1 MRRLPIFLLID
12 VSESMVGVN
21 HYKLE
26 EGLQTITTTLR
37 QDPYALETAF
47 LSVIVFAG
55 RARTIVPLTD
65 VATFYPPELPIGGG
79 TSLGVALNHL
89 MDEIDKSVKRSSD
102 NQKGDWKPI
111 IFLLTDGHPTD
122 KVNEAIDRWNKFY
135 SKSASIIAI
144 SIGDGADNTLLKKIT
159 EEIIIF
165 DHSKPEAFS
174 KLINWVSDSIRSQ
187 SRSVNEGKN
196 SKVNLSKNDSEVL
209 FSFDPKHGVT
219 KFGSLDDRFAFFVG
233 RCSVNGLPYIVK
245 YSRHYGQIQT
255 SDLVLKELLSER
267 EFVFE
272 TAMNL
277 KQSYF
282 ELSDENLEVESIST
296 ENLIGQPS
304 CPQCNAVFGMAIC
317 GCNKVHCLT
326 GSGRSTCPWC
336 GNTGEYVKTELG
348 QGIDIDRGIG

>member
-65 VATFYPPELPIGGG
+65 IATFYPPELPIGGG

-135 SKSASIIAI
+135 SKNASIIAI
-144 SIGDGADNTLLKKIT
+144 SIGDGADNTLLKQIT

-165 DHSKPEAFS
+165 DHSKPDAFS

-187 SRSVNEGKN
+187 SRTVNEGKN
-196 SKVNLSKNDSEVL
+196 SKVSLSKDDSEVL

-219 KFGSLDDRFAFFVG
+219 KIGSLDDRFA
-233 RCSVNGLPYIVK
+233 SL
-245 YSRHYGQIQT
+245 
-255 SDLVLKELLSER
+255 
-267 EFVFE
+267 
-272 TAMNL
+272 
-277 KQSYF
+277 
-282 ELSDENLEVESIST
+282 
-296 ENLIGQPS
+296 
-304 CPQCNAVFGMAIC
+304 
-317 GCNKVHCLT
+317 
-326 GSGRSTCPWC
+326 
-336 GNTGEYVKTELG
+336 
-348 QGIDIDRGIG
+348 

>member
-65 VATFYPPELPIGGG
+65 IATFYPPELPIGGG

-135 SKSASIIAI
+135 SKNASIIAI
-144 SIGDGADNTLLKKIT
+144 
-159 EEIIIF
+159 
-165 DHSKPEAFS
+165 
-174 KLINWVSDSIRSQ
+174 
-187 SRSVNEGKN
+187 
-196 SKVNLSKNDSEVL
+196 
-209 FSFDPKHGVT
+209 
-219 KFGSLDDRFAFFVG
+219 
-233 RCSVNGLPYIVK
+233 
-245 YSRHYGQIQT
+245 
-255 SDLVLKELLSER
+255 
-267 EFVFE
+267 
-272 TAMNL
+272 
-277 KQSYF
+277 
-282 ELSDENLEVESIST
+282 
-296 ENLIGQPS
+296 
-304 CPQCNAVFGMAIC
+304 
-317 GCNKVHCLT
+317 
-326 GSGRSTCPWC
+326 
-336 GNTGEYVKTELG
+336 
-348 QGIDIDRGIG
+348 